1 MSTEGTFITWLLG
14 FPLHKAEYWPGMGF
28 SVAVEQD
35 QGGGALPSPLGWLLK
50 HLPLPDAHSLW
61 DNVFTSI
68 PWAHFPF
75 QLRSH
80 PNVGIYLW
88 QLKSSPCK
96 HNLPSSGQAGTSP
109 ECLSSQVCRVQ
120 STEMPRRELEPHQS
134 HQQATK
140 GPFRGASD
148 ALLRA
153 EVPGA
158 HIILP

>member
-14 FPLHKAEYWPGMGF
+14 FLLHKAEYWPGMGF

-50 HLPLPDAHSLW
+50 HLPLPDTHSLW

-96 HNLPSSGQAGTSP
+96 HNLPK
-109 ECLSSQVCRVQ
+109 CRVGWDFSRVFIQ
-120 STEMPRRELEPHQS
+120 PGMQGTEHRNAKEGTGAPPEPPAGNKRAFQ
-134 HQQATK
+134 
-140 GPFRGASD
+140 RG
-148 ALLRA
+148 
-153 EVPGA
+153 
-158 HIILP
+158 I